1 MSSVRRPARRC
12 GCSTALIVNQ
22 CLFTGDYDEA
32 VRFGHEAL
40 SLARTLGDRS
50 IEVVATSLLGGT
62 HAARGEFS
70 DVATLLERKVAL
82 EGDRRFERFG
92 APAILSAVSGAR
104 LADAL
109 SQLAGFDEPLVHRI
123 MNSFRVFLGCRMPYR
138 YRAVNGCG
146 ATAHRRAPRT
156 EATPQGRPDGARV
169 PRTPTPR
176 PASHRLLCASG
187 AGKDPASGL

>member
-92 APAILSAVSGAR
+92 APAILSAVSG
-104 LADAL
+104 
-109 SQLAGFDEPLVHRI
+109 
-123 MNSFRVFLGCRMPYR
+123 
-138 YRAVNGCG
+138 
-146 ATAHRRAPRT
+146 
-156 EATPQGRPDGARV
+156 
-169 PRTPTPR
+169 
-176 PASHRLLCASG
+176 PASPTRSPSSPG
-187 AGKDPASGL
+187 STSP